1 MKRILSS
8 FVAAATLAVLAACAS
23 TGDACNSKL
32 NEPVPGADQD
42 PGYQKV
48 TTPALS
54 QNFVQRI
61 AEKKQQAEREG
72 KDIKFVMVGDS
83 ITHFWEQAGKSVMDA
98 EFTQYHPLDLGFA
111 GDRTQNCLYVIE
123 KTDIF
128 SKIDPQLVMLLIGVN
143 NFGWN
148 QGGPVATAEGIRLCV
163 KAIQEKAPN
172 AKILL
177 LGIFPAGNTPNDQNR
192 PKIAATNEII
202 KGFADN
208 KTVFYEDLGPKFL
221 TPTGVLERDIM
232 ADFLHPTAKGYQ
244 IWADAIRPYL
254 EKYCK

>member
-1 MKRILSS
+1 MKHFLSAI
-8 FVAAATLAVLAACAS
+8 AAAAMLAVLAACES
-23 TGDACNSKL
+23 TPETVSTL
-32 NEPVPGADQD
+32 NTPVPGAEQD
-42 PGYQKV
+42 FGYQLV
-48 TTPALS
+48 TTPQLS
-54 QNFVQRI
+54 QNYVQRI
-61 AEKKQQAEREG
+61 QEKTAQAEKEG

-83 ITHFWEQAGKSVMDA
+83 ITHFWEQAGKDVM
-98 EFTQYHPLDLGFA
+98 EKNFGKYHPLDLGFA

-143 NFGWN
+143 NFGWR

-163 KAIQEKAPN
+163 NAIREKAPN

-177 LGIFPAGNTPNDQNR
+177 LGIFPAGQTPADQNR
-192 PKIAATNEII
+192 PKIAQTNEII

-208 KTVFYEDLGPKFL
+208 KTVFFEDLGPKFL

-232 ADFLHPTAKGYQ
+232 ADFLHPTAKGYE
-244 IWADAIRPYL
+244 IWAEAIMPYV

>member
-1 MKRILSS
+1 MKHIFS
-8 FVAAATLAVLAACAS
+8 FFAAAMTAMLLAACAS
-23 TGDACNSKL
+23 EPETVSTL
-32 NEPVPGADQD
+32 NTPVPGAEQD
-42 PGYQKV
+42 FGYTHV
-48 TTPALS
+48 TTPELS
-54 QNFVQRI
+54 RNYVQRI
-61 AEKKQQAEREG
+61 QEKTQQAEREG

-83 ITHFWEQAGKSVMDA
+83 ITHFWEQAGRDVLNA
-98 EFTQYHPLDLGFA
+98 NFAQYHPLNLGFA
-111 GDRTQNCLYVIE
+111 GDRTQNILYVIE

-128 SKIDPQLVMLLIGVN
+128 SKIDPKLVMLLIGVN

-148 QGGPVATAEGIRLCV
+148 QGGPIATAEAIRQCV
-163 KAIQEKAPN
+163 LALKEKAPN

-202 KGFADN
+202 KDFADN

-221 TPTGVLERDIM
+221 TPTGILERDIM
-232 ADFLHPTAKGYQ
+232 GDFLHPTAKGYQ
-244 IWADAIRPYL
+244 IWADAIRPYV

>member
-1 MKRILSS
+1 MKHLLS
-8 FVAAATLAVLAACAS
+8 FFAAAAAALLLAACATEPEVVS
-23 TGDACNSKL
+23 TL
-32 NEPVPGADQD
+32 NTPVPGAEQD
-42 PGYQKV
+42 FGYQRV
-48 TTPALS
+48 TTPELS
-54 QNFVQRI
+54 RNYVQRI
-61 AEKKQQAEREG
+61 QEKTAQAEKEG

-83 ITHFWEQAGKSVMDA
+83 ITHFWEDAGKDVMNA
-98 EFTQYHPLDLGFA
+98 NFAKYHPLDLGFA

-143 NFGWN
+143 NFGWR
-148 QGGPVATAEGIRLCV
+148 QADVKATAEGIRLCV
-163 KAIQEKAPN
+163 LALKEKAPN

-177 LGIFPAGNTPNDQNR
+177 LGIFPAGNTPSDQNR

-202 KGFADN
+202 KDFADN

-244 IWADAIRPYL
+244 IWADAIRPYV

>member
-1 MKRILSS
+1 MKHIFS
-8 FVAAATLAVLAACAS
+8 FFAAAATALLLAACATEPETVS
-23 TGDACNSKL
+23 TL
-32 NEPVPGADQD
+32 NTPVPGAEQD
-42 PGYQKV
+42 FGYQRV
-48 TTPALS
+48 TTPELS
-54 QNFVQRI
+54 RNYVQRI
-61 AEKKQQAEREG
+61 QEKSAQAEKEG

-83 ITHFWEQAGKSVMDA
+83 ITHFWEQAGKDVMDA
-98 EFTQYHPLDLGFA
+98 NFAQYHPLDLGFA

-143 NFGWN
+143 NFGWR
-148 QGGPVATAEGIRLCV
+148 QADVKATAEGIRLCV
-163 KAIQEKAPN
+163 NALKEKAPN

-177 LGIFPAGNTPNDQNR
+177 LGIFPAGNTPSDQNR

-202 KGFADN
+202 KDFAYN

-232 ADFLHPTAKGYQ
+232 ADYLHPTEKGYQ

-254 EKYCK
+254 EKFCK